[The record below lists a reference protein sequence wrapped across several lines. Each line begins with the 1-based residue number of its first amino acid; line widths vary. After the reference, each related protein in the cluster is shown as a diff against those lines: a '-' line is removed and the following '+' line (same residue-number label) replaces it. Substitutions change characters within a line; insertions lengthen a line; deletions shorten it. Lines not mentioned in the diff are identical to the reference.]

1 MQSGLKRREF
11 LKLASASAVLPFC
24 ISGNFLFGAAPQVSK
39 LVSPGCR
46 TSKVKVA
53 RIYIAN
59 PEGLWPKPNL
69 DLGSEVKFY
78 QARFAELEDQL
89 SDVDFIVDEL
99 VTTPEQALEVRN
111 KAQGADGLLVVH
123 LTLGIRPIL
132 AEVLKLD
139 LPTMIFA
146 APYSGHEWAGFGELQ
161 KQITGAKMDCILSS
175 DYRQLATAIRPF
187 RAIHHLR
194 EAVILNNT
202 NDPSTDYAEAVMGKF
217 GTKIRIIGLQR
228 MLDSYNSVD
237 IREARAEADRWIKGA
252 TEVREPSREEI
263 VRSCRLALALQNL
276 LDEENATVMSVD
288 CYGSMYRKL
297 PAFPCIGFTRLNDLG
312 LGGICESDLECALT
326 HILFQGL
333 SGKPGFISDPTL
345 DQSTNSII
353 LAHCLGSTKMDG
365 PGGPACPYRIRTIM
379 ERQEGAVTQV
389 KMSTGRKVTQ
399 ARLVGTDQV
408 LYFTG
413 EVTEAPDLDRGCRT
427 KITVRL
433 DGDAEKLWKNW
444 TNGLHRV
451 TVYEDVSKDL
461 ERFCRF
467 NDLRLVNEAV

>member
-1 MQSGLKRREF
+1 MQKGLKRRDF
-11 LKLASASAVLPFC
+11 LKMTGASAALSFC
-24 ISGNFLFGAAPQVSK
+24 GAGNFAFGAAPVGLK

-53 RIYIAN
+53 RVFLAS
-59 PEGLWPKPNL
+59 PEGLWPKPKM
-69 DLGSEVKFY
+69 DLEGEVRFY
-78 QARFAELEDQL
+78 RDRFAELRDQL
-89 SDVDFIVDEL
+89 ADVDFVVDEL
-99 VTTPEQALEVRN
+99 ITTPAQAAAVRE
-111 KAQGADGLLVVH
+111 KAKGADGLLVVH
-123 LTLGIRPIL
+123 LTLGVRPL
-132 AEVLKLD
+132 LQEVLSFG

-161 KQITGAKMDCILSS
+161 KAGAKMDCILSS
-175 DYRQLATAIRPF
+175 DYSQLATAIRPF

-194 EAVILNNT
+194 EAVILDNT
-202 NDPSTDYAEAVMGKF
+202 DRLSTDFVEAVRTKL
-217 GTKIRIIGLQR
+217 GTQIRIVPLQR
-228 MLDSYNSVD
+228 MLDTYNAVD
-237 IREARAEADRWIKGA
+237 IRDAQAEAERWIKGA
-252 TEVREPSREEI
+252 TEVREPSRDEI
-263 VRSCRLALALQNL
+263 VRSCRLALAFQKL
-276 LDEENATVMSVD
+276 LDEENATVITVD

-297 PAFPCIGFTRLNDLG
+297 PAFPCIGFTRLNDMG

-326 HILFQGL
+326 HVLFQGL

-345 DQSTNSII
+345 DQSSNSII
-353 LAHCLGSTKMDG
+353 LAHCLGATKMDG
-365 PGGPACPYRIRTIM
+365 PDGPACPYRIRTIM

-389 KMSTGRKVTQ
+389 RMNTGRRVTQ
-399 ARLVGTDQV
+399 ARLVGTDQM

-413 EVTEAPDLDRGCRT
+413 EVTEAPDLEKGCRT

-433 DGDAEKLWKNW
+433 DGDSEKLWKNW

-467 NDLRLVNEAV
+467 KDLRLVNEAV